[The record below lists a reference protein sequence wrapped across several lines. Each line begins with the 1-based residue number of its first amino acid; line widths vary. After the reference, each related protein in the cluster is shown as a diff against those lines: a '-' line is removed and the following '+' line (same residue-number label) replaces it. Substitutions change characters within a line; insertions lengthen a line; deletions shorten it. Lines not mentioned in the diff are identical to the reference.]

1 MANTFQARLLAKMGR
16 VSQKLVDQ
24 QIKLMGVIT
33 DVIRITG
40 KFTTQSDYI
49 SRTVDDIDI
58 IEIAF
63 PGLKDVPMRR
73 FVMNSGQAISA
84 NDAVSKEGEEQEPFE
99 CYAPVTS
106 LVKQHDIIL
115 KFFENPIGDDPWILP
130 LQCSDVMGT
139 FGARQIIWQKMNL
152 VYYAEELDPQIV
164 TWCNEMAVRR
174 QILNW

>member
-63 PGLKDVPMRR
+63 PGLTDVPMRR

-84 NDAVSKEGEEQEPFE
+84 NDAVSKEGDEQEPFE
-99 CYAPVTS
+99 CFAPVTS
-106 LVKQHDIIL
+106 KVKQDDIIL
-115 KFFENPIGDDPWILP
+115 KFFENPIGDDPWLLM
-130 LQCSDVMGT
+130 LQVSDVMGT
-139 FGARQIIWQKMNL
+139 FGARSIIWQKLNL
-152 VYYAEELDPQIV
+152 VYYSEEIDPQIY
-164 TWCNEMAVRR
+164 TWALDMANRR
-174 QILNW
+174 KILNW